1 MTASLMSSPRVV
13 RRGAQQPRVCSVPR
27 YVRTLGPEAVDFM
40 TMVGRPP
47 LPWQRDV
54 LRDAMGVR
62 ADGKWAAYEVA
73 IWLARQNGKGYV
85 TEAQELFG
93 AYMLR
98 EQKIVHSA
106 HLFDTSR
113 EAFNRLCFIIENSD
127 WLRKRTLKPLRGKG
141 NEAIPLTRA
150 AGGGVIEFKAR
161 TLHGARGLTGERV
174 TLDEAYAL
182 TVGHYQAMSPIMAT
196 LPNPQITY
204 TSSPPD
210 DKTSMMPEDA
220 LAPSIR
226 LRGLSGTDPSLASFE
241 WSPPEKYDLTD
252 VDVWYNCNPSL
263 GDEAAIAAGMALID
277 EEFLHR
283 QWRVFESSDR
293 PQAFATEHLGLWP
306 ESGAEQWKV
315 IPKADWSK
323 AAATFD
329 HPSPVA
335 FSVVLSTDRSWATI
349 CGAGPIGDDLIGVV
363 VVDRREGTGWVIE
376 RLKQLI
382 ERWRPVAVVID
393 KGSPAKS
400 LADDAEAAGI
410 ELTPITTRDV
420 AGAAGALY
428 DGIAGRPA
436 RDPETGEWGHDP
448 RVVRHREQDELTTAV
463 AGALPRKLASGWAF
477 DQMAATVDI
486 SPVIGCSNALWA
498 YTTHTPPPFFAGKWG
513 A

>member
-1 MTASLMSSPRVV
+1 MA
-13 RRGAQQPRVCSVPR
+13 
-27 YVRTLGPEAVDFM
+27 
-40 TMVGRPP
+40 MVGKPGM
-47 LPWQRDV
+47 LWQREV
-54 LRDAMGVR
+54 LRDAMGLR

-73 IWLARQNGKGYV
+73 IWLARQNGKGWI

-210 DKTSMMPEDA
+210 DKTAMMPEDA

-226 LRGLSGTDPSLASFE
+226 VRGLSGIDPALASFE
-241 WSPPEKYDLTD
+241 WSPSEVFDPSD
-252 VDVWYNCNPSL
+252 VDVWYDCNPSL
-263 GDEAAIAAGMALID
+263 GDERAVADGLALID

-283 QWRVFESSDR
+283 QWRVFESSGR
-293 PQAFATEHLGLWP
+293 PGAFATEHLGLWP
-306 ESGAEQWKV
+306 DTSGAQWAV
-315 IPKADWSK
+315 IPRSDWL
-323 AAATFD
+323 AAVDPESSAED
-329 HPSPVA
+329 PVA
-335 FSVVLSTDRSWATI
+335 FAVTVSVDRAWATI
-349 CGAGPIGDDLIGVV
+349 TAAGKRTDGLLHVTI
-363 VVDRREGTGWVIE
+363 VDRREGTGWVVE
-376 RLKQLI
+376 RLKDL
-382 ERWRPVAVVID
+382 WDKWNPCAVVID
-393 KGSPAKS
+393 KGSPAGS
-400 LADDAEAAGI
+400 LALDVEQAGI
-410 ELTPITTRDV
+410 DLLPIQTRDV
-420 AGAAGALY
+420 TNAAGAFY

-436 RDPETGEWGHDP
+436 LDPDTGEMGRDP
-448 RVVRHREQDELTTAV
+448 RVIRHRGQPELTAAV
-463 AGALPRKLASGWAF
+463 AGAVKRKLATAWAW
-477 DQMAATVDI
+477 DQMAAEVDL
-486 SPVIGCSNALWA
+486 SPLVGVSNALWGFRA
-498 YTTHTPPPFFAGKWG
+498 SDRQFNVGMFTL
-513 A
+513 